1 MELLIIFLAIV
12 TTWHTVKGKPV
23 NINITIKHKM
33 DVPPMVKVPD
43 VEQPELEAIKDVAQA
58 MQDFMGVAD

>member
-12 TTWHTVKGKPV
+12 VAWHTVKGRALY
-23 NINITIKHKM
+23 INITVNHKM
-33 DVPPMVKVPD
+33 DTPPMVKIPD
-43 VEQPELEAIKDVAQA
+43 VEQPELESIKDVAQA